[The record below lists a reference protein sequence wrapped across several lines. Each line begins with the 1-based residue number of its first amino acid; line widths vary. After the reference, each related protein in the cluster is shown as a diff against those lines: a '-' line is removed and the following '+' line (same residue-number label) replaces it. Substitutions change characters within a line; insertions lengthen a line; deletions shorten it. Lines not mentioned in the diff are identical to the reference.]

1 MKRSLPLVDER
12 SEPPVAEPRR
22 VRIAGRLISIGD
34 TGGGRRGREFTHSLV
49 EAGAT
54 PVDATE
60 GVAPDTRI
68 VIRDASTS
76 ADARLR
82 AEALEAAA
90 DLVLG
95 SARPAFARLFASAC
109 ARWVNS

>member
-1 MKRSLPLVDER
+1 MKRSLPLVDEH
-12 SEPPVAEPRR
+12 SETPVAEPTR
-22 VRIAGRLISIGD
+22 VRIAGRLASLGD
-34 TGGGRRGREFTHSLV
+34 TGGGCRGREFTHSLV

-54 PVDATE
+54 PVDAAE
-60 GVAPDTRI
+60 DLAPDTRI
-68 VIRDASTS
+68 VIREASTS

-82 AEALEAAA
+82 AEALEEAA

-95 SARPAFARLFASAC
+95 SARPAFAGLFASAC